1 MKHVKLFESWTEELV
16 EEVPHQDLYE
26 TLEQLLDAW
35 KEWKENDDED
45 KDEEELH
52 DIFMEKLEKIMDD
65 VKELIKEEEEE
76 DSEEEDEKEEES
88 EEPKEEEEEN
98 EKEEESEEPQ
108 EEEEK
113 EEVKEGIEM
122 AKKPEMDLSKKS
134 TSITYHLEK
143 LIPMSGNMSFE
154 ELMQEFMNVINS
166 DEVKASPETRT
177 KWREIARRINSKGA
191 LMKLMSDI
199 YLAGSGMRSTPR
211 KR

>member
-1 MKHVKLFESWTEELV
+1 MKYVKLFESWTEELV

-65 VKELIKEEEEE
+65 VKELIKEEEE
-76 DSEEEDEKEEES
+76 DEEEEES
-88 EEPKEEEEEN
+88 EEPKEEEEE
-98 EKEEESEEPQ
+98 EEDEEEEESEEPQ
-108 EEEEK
+108 EEEEEEEK